1 MTARAYPTDLAARVR
16 GVWPAHAAPLP
27 RDLERV
33 LDTAYHASF
42 LRDEERPVTFRILV
56 APKSALRDDA
66 GPPEAL
72 LPLEF
77 STPRAFEEHELRRL
91 SPAAKYH
98 RALIGVDE
106 RASQNGDNESREN
119 ELVTWGLVQSGPRWL
134 QAGKG
139 GRAKEPEVP
148 PYLVVRAVRP
158 GHLAVCC
165 GSELVAELRNGKL
178 ADFGIDVFRAR
189 WLADLFAQ
197 DRIDLALE
205 HRSTG
210 GTVDEVIA
218 SQRTR
223 GFAQQMIKRVISTMR
238 SAHHGG
244 AIITLPT
251 GCTAE
256 KYLNTKYALR
266 DTPARKHF
274 RRVVLAMLAAS
285 DAEAAVELDES
296 LFELAHLIASL
307 ADVDGAVVL
316 TRRFEMLGFGAEI
329 AGNLEQVHAVRRA
342 LDQERARFS
351 VERTDGVG
359 TRHRSAYRWCAAVKG
374 AVAIVVSHDGDVR
387 FVTHHNGSVTYWDHG
402 VGDD

>member
-1 MTARAYPTDLAARVR
+1 MSATTPHVTRAYPIDLAARVR
-16 GVWPAHAAPLP
+16 EVWPADAAPLP
-27 RDLERV
+27 VELERV

-42 LRDEERPVTFRILV
+42 LRDEERPVTFRLLV
-56 APKSALRDDA
+56 TPKSALRDDA

-72 LPLEF
+72 LPLVFE
-77 STPRAFEEHELRRL
+77 SPRDFEEHELRRL

-98 RALIGVDE
+98 RALIGVEAD
-106 RASQNGDNESREN
+106 ASREN
-119 ELVTWGLVQSGPRWL
+119 RLVTWGLVQSGPRWL

-148 PYLVVRAVRP
+148 MVLVVRAVRP

-165 GSELVAELRNGKL
+165 GSQLIAELRNGRL

-189 WLADLFAQ
+189 WLADMFAQ
-197 DRIDLALE
+197 DRIDLAIE
-205 HRSTG
+205 HKNTG
-210 GTVDEVIA
+210 GTVDEVVA
-218 SQRTR
+218 SKRTR

-238 SAHHGG
+238 AAHHGG

-256 KYLNTKYALR
+256 KFLNTKYALR

-285 DAEAAVELDES
+285 DAQAEAVLDES

-329 AGNLEQVHAVRRA
+329 AGNLEQVHEVRRA
-342 LDQERARFS
+342 LDQEGTRYAI
-351 VERTDGVG
+351 ERTDGVG
-359 TRHRSAYRWCAAVKG
+359 TRHRSAYRLCAAVNG

-387 FVTHHNGSVTYWDHG
+387 FVAKHNGDVTYWDHG